1 MQGGANQG
9 YRDECDS
16 LLRVLSQARSEIAK
30 VATRNVTTFTKS
42 IALGSLTQESPLH
55 ATK

>member
-9 YRDECDS
+9 YRDECDL

-42 IALGSLTQESPLH
+42 IALGPLTQESPLH